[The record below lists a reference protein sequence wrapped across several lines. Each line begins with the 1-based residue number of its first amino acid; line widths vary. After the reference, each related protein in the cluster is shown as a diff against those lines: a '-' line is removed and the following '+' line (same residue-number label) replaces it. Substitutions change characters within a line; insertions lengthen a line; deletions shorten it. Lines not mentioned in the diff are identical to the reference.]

1 MKTFLSFIVL
11 ACLLVLLAECNDPT
25 IFVISKVVASV
36 VLVIVGKILTT
47 YFMTSEELNE
57 EI

>member
-1 MKTFLSFIVL
+1 MKYVLSFIVL

-47 YFMTSEELNE
+47 YLMTSDELNE

>member
-1 MKTFLSFIVL
+1 MKYVLSFIVL
-11 ACLLVLLAECNDPT
+11 ACLLVLLAECNNLAT
-25 IFVISKVVASV
+25 LIIVKSVASV
-36 VLVIVGKILTT
+36 VLVIVGKVLTT